1 MTMPIQNDEGI
12 LLEIK
17 KAGEGGRFVRLFSRK
32 NGTFSAFISRPALT
46 RCGTGALFPFARL
59 RYSWAG
65 RGDMAV
71 LTQYEGRLSLHFLS
85 LDYHVI
91 VQWYYAAE
99 IVITCF
105 PEGEKDP
112 EVFDLLKQASFFAVS
127 RNQTISAMI
136 LSVQLLALAGIDP
149 AEEDPM
155 DALRLPGEARSL
167 LRAFRAFPW
176 KGDLGMSVK
185 RATFAAAA
193 RYIDRF
199 ILSYGG
205 ISMKTSGAFLEEASY
220 E

>member
-1 MTMPIQNDEGI
+1 MPIQNDEGI

-32 NGTFSAFISRPALT
+32 NGTFSAFISRSALT
-46 RCGTGALFPFARL
+46 RCGTGVLFPFARL
-59 RYSWAG
+59 RYSWVG
-65 RGDMAV
+65 REDIAV
-71 LTQYEGRLSLHFLS
+71 LTQYEGRLSFQFIS

-91 VQWYYAAE
+91 AQWYYAAE

-105 PEGEKDP
+105 PEGERDLQ
-112 EVFDLLKQASFFAVS
+112 VFDLLKQASSFAVS
-127 RNQTISAMI
+127 RSKTISAMI
-136 LSVQLLALAGIDP
+136 LSVQLLALAGLDP

-155 DALRLPGEARSL
+155 DALRLPMAARSL

-176 KGDLGMSVK
+176 KGDLGIAVK
-185 RATFAAAA
+185 KDPFAAAA

-205 ISMKTSGAFLEEASY
+205 ISMKTAGAFAEEAFY